1 MRLEGA
7 ALCRTAQSAL
17 ELQAAGMHGFERG
30 SGRVSYQW
38 VDDGFVE
45 ARLTGLIVP
54 ANAGE
59 LSALLLDAACDPD
72 TAGVLAAV
80 QTAMVALPP
89 IDPRHYSYVPAE
101 LRGVPLAVLVSPQ
114 QLHVYMGIAQAAA
127 TAGAIRRAFL
137 SRDEARSWLR
147 EQAQALAAN
156 RVWRPVRQSQ
166 P

>member
-1 MRLEGA
+1 
-7 ALCRTAQSAL
+7 
-17 ELQAAGMHGFERG
+17 MHGFERG

-45 ARLTGLIVP
+45 ARLTGLLVP

-59 LSALLLDAACDPD
+59 LSGLLLDAACDPG
-72 TAGVLAAV
+72 TLGVLASV

-89 IDPRHYSYVPAE
+89 IGPSHYGHVAAD
-101 LRGVPLAVLVSPQ
+101 LRGVPVAVLISPQ
-114 QLHVYMGIAQAAA
+114 QLHVYLGIAQAAA
-127 TAGAIRRAFL
+127 TAGTIRRAFL
-137 SRDEARSWLR
+137 SRDEARAWLR

-156 RVWRPVRQSQ
+156 RVWRPMRQSL